1 MPELVR
7 SVVSRFQG
15 YFEDRR
21 QSPRLRV
28 RLQFTVALH
37 RTTKGLSLK
46 GLSLRRHPQSMKGHT
61 QDISVKGVKLLLP
74 QIHLDGRHLAADGR
88 ELELRLEIGNGE
100 PIAML
105 VMPNRY
111 ERLDE
116 PELGCNYMIG
126 AQIVS
131 MDDRDRIR
139 YESFLNERRESHAA

>member
-7 SVVSRFQG
+7 SVVSRFQV

-21 QSPRLRV
+21 QLPRLLV
-28 RLQFTVALH
+28 RLQFTVAMH
-37 RTTKGLSLK
+37 RTTR
-46 GLSLRRHPQSMKGHT
+46 GLSLRRRPQSLKGHT
-61 QDISVKGVKLLLP
+61 QDISVKGLAMLVP

-88 ELELRLEIGNGE
+88 ELELQLEIGNGE

-116 PELGCNYMIG
+116 AELGCSYLIG
-126 AQIVS
+126 ARIVS
-131 MDDRDRIR
+131 MDERDRIR
-139 YESFLNERRESHAA
+139 YESFLNERLQNQAA

>member
-21 QSPRLRV
+21 QLPRLRV

-37 RTTKGLSLK
+37 RTTKGLSL
-46 GLSLRRHPQSMKGHT
+46 GRRPQFLKGHT
-61 QDISVKGVKLLLP
+61 RDISVKGVALLLP
-74 QIHLDGRHLAADGR
+74 QIHLDGRHLSADGR
-88 ELELRLEIGNGE
+88 ELELQLEIGNGE

-116 PELGCNYMIG
+116 AELGCNDLIG
-126 AQIVS
+126 ARIVS

-139 YESFLNERRESHAA
+139 YESFLKERLRDQAA

>member
-28 RLQFTVALH
+28 RLQFTVAMH
-37 RTTKGLSLK
+37 RTTR
-46 GLSLRRHPQSMKGHT
+46 GLSLRRRPQCLKGHT
-61 QDISVKGVKLLLP
+61 QDISHKGVALLVP

-88 ELELRLEIGNGE
+88 ELELHLEIGNGE
-100 PIAML
+100 PIVML
-105 VMPNRY
+105 VTPNRY

-116 PELGCNYMIG
+116 AELGCSHLIG
-126 AQIVS
+126 AHIAS
-131 MDDRDRIR
+131 MDEREKIR
-139 YESFLNERRESHAA
+139 YENFLNERLRAQTA

>member
-7 SVVSRFQG
+7 SVVSRFQV

-21 QSPRLRV
+21 QMPRLRV

-37 RTTKGLSLK
+37 RITKGLSL
-46 GLSLRRHPQSMKGHT
+46 GRRLQLLQGHT
-61 QDISVKGVKLLLP
+61 QDISVKGVALLVP

-88 ELELRLEIGNGE
+88 ELELQLEIGNGE

-116 PELGCNYMIG
+116 AELGRNYLIG
-126 AQIVS
+126 ARIVS
-131 MDDRDRIR
+131 MDERDRIR
-139 YESFLNERRESHAA
+139 YDSFLNERLQNQAA

>member
-61 QDISVKGVKLLLP
+61 QDISVKGVALLLP
-74 QIHLDGRHLAADGR
+74 QIHLDGRHVAADGR

-100 PIAML
+100 TSAGKATRPSRKCQ
-105 VMPNRY
+105 NR
-111 ERLDE
+111 ER
-116 PELGCNYMIG
+116 
-126 AQIVS
+126 
-131 MDDRDRIR
+131 
-139 YESFLNERRESHAA
+139 

>member
-7 SVVSRFQG
+7 SVVSRFQV
-15 YFEDRR
+15 YLKDRR
-21 QSPRLRV
+21 QTPRLRV

-37 RTTKGLSLK
+37 RTTKGLSLR
-46 GLSLRRHPQSMKGHT
+46 SHPQLLKGHT
-61 QDISVKGVKLLLP
+61 QDISVKGLALLVP

-100 PIAML
+100 PVALL

-116 PELGCNYMIG
+116 AELGCNYMIG
-126 AQIVS
+126 ARIVS

-139 YESFLNERRESHAA
+139 YESFLNERLEYQPA